1 MKRAPVVGPYS
12 DVSQEEDAP
21 ATAVNLPQKKKGKKE
36 FRNTKIRC
44 GACLPFFGFF
54 VLQVKRRR
62 REKKRGFGFLKIPKK

>member
-44 GACLPFFGFF
+44 GACLPFFGFLF
-54 VLQVKRRR
+54 SR
-62 REKKRGFGFLKIPKK
+62 